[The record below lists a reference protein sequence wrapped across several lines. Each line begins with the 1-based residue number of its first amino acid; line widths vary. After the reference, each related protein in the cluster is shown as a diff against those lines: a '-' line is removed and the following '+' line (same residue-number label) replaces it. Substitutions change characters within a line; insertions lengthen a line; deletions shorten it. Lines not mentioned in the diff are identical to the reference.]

1 MRKGDFYDT
10 YQISNENH
18 AAAEIDDLLVVSI
31 SVDPWDAVLFYV
43 WRDRRSGAVSE
54 SAGGG
59 SERDA
64 LPEEFV
70 TMLKEVKTED
80 EIPLFQV
87 KTYDDLTGAEKALQS
102 EKIYGIIIFLCKT
115 VFRSDGET
123 GCRQY

>member
-1 MRKGDFYDT
+1 MIHIKYRMKTMLRQKTMIFWSLAFPLILGM
-10 YQISNENH
+10 
-18 AAAEIDDLLVVSI
+18 
-31 SVDPWDAVLFYV
+31 LFYFMF
-43 WRDRRSGAVSE
+43 SGIEDLEQFQKVPV
-54 SAGGG
+54 GVLKG
-59 SERDA
+59 DA

-70 TMLKEVKTED
+70 TMLKAVKTED

-87 KTYDDLTGAEKALQS
+87 KAYDDLTGAEKALQS